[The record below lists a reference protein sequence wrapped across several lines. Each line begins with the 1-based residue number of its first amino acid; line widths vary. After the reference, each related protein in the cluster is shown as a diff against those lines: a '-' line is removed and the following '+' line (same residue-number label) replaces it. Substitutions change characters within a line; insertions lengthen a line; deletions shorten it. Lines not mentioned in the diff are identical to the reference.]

1 MIALWLGLF
10 QATAAAQSY
19 EAGLD
24 AVDAGDLP
32 AAVAIWRELIAA
44 DSEERPQAEYAM
56 ALLYET
62 GQGVEWNEL
71 RAAELYASSGL
82 PEALTNL
89 ALMYAEGRG
98 VDYDPTRAAALWQA
112 AAEQGH
118 AFASFNLGLAYYNG
132 QGVEQNAQRALEL
145 IYDAGLGGLPEA
157 QWAVCQFYEKGVGVE
172 VDLEEAAL
180 WCQRAAAAGQGL
192 AAEALPDLLIQASIA
207 PGPLAAPDGVE
218 ARGGEEASAL
228 PSVPALTR
236 TADEIATLF
245 EPPPSPASETTPE
258 KVPEPVPVPE
268 PEPVPEPAPIT
279 EPKPETDP
287 TPSLQTMVDEQ
298 AGEAA
303 GTAAAATPEPDFP
316 MPPVPVPRPAP
327 VYTLPGLAP
336 GAPVYALWL
345 GSGADADEVAALY
358 DRVSATAPGVFE
370 LLETAYQSEVLR
382 ADETSL
388 GRDTTV
394 IRLLVGPLPG
404 PDYAWA
410 LCNFLRTRQASLFC
424 QPQEVRRR

>member
-1 MIALWLGLF
+1 
-10 QATAAAQSY
+10 
-19 EAGLD
+19 
-24 AVDAGDLP
+24 VDAGDLP
-32 AAVAIWRELIAA
+32 AAVAIWRELISS
-44 DSEERPQAEYAM
+44 DSDERPQAEYAL
-56 ALLYET
+56 ALLHET

-157 QWAVCQFYEKGVGVE
+157 QWAVCQFFEKAVGVE
-172 VDLEEAAL
+172 VDVAEAAI
-180 WCQRAAAAGQGL
+180 WCQRAAAAGHGL
-192 AAEALPDLLIQASIA
+192 AAEALPDLLIQAA
-207 PGPLAAPDGVE
+207 TTPGPLVAPDEVVASDDDE
-218 ARGGEEASAL
+218 PSAL

-245 EPPPSPASETTPE
+245 EPPPSPAPEPAPAPTPE
-258 KVPEPVPVPE
+258 LEPETEPE
-268 PEPVPEPAPIT
+268 PEPEPDSSR
-279 EPKPETDP
+279 ETDP

-298 AGEAA
+298 AG
-303 GTAAAATPEPDFP
+303 GTGGAATPETGPAALDPATSAPEPDFP
-316 MPPVPVPRPAP
+316 MPPVPVLRPAP
-327 VYTLPGLAP
+327 VYTLPSIAP

-358 DRVSATAPGVFE
+358 ERVAATAPRVFE

-382 ADETSL
+382 PEETSL

-410 LCNFLRTRQASLFC
+410 TCNFLRTRQASLFC

>member
-10 QATAAAQSY
+10 QATAASQSY

-44 DSEERPQAEYAM
+44 DSDERPQAEYAM

-145 IYDAGLGGLPEA
+145 ICDAGLGGLPEA
-157 QWAVCQFYEKGVGVE
+157 QWPVCQFSENGVGVE
-172 VDLEEAAL
+172 VDVKEAVL
-180 WCQRAAAAGQGL
+180 WCQRAAAAGYGL

-207 PGPLAAPDGVE
+207 PDRSQPPM
-218 ARGGEEASAL
+218 ASRRVAGK
-228 PSVPALTR
+228 R
-236 TADEIATLF
+236 
-245 EPPPSPASETTPE
+245 
-258 KVPEPVPVPE
+258 
-268 PEPVPEPAPIT
+268 
-279 EPKPETDP
+279 
-287 TPSLQTMVDEQ
+287 LQ
-298 AGEAA
+298 
-303 GTAAAATPEPDFP
+303 
-316 MPPVPVPRPAP
+316 R
-327 VYTLPGLAP
+327 
-336 GAPVYALWL
+336 
-345 GSGADADEVAALY
+345 
-358 DRVSATAPGVFE
+358 
-370 LLETAYQSEVLR
+370 
-382 ADETSL
+382 
-388 GRDTTV
+388 
-394 IRLLVGPLPG
+394 
-404 PDYAWA
+404 
-410 LCNFLRTRQASLFC
+410 C
-424 QPQEVRRR
+424 RRCRR

>member
-44 DSEERPQAEYAM
+44 DSDERPQAEYAM

-89 ALMYAEGRG
+89 AFMYAEGRG

-145 IYDAGLGGLPEA
+145 IYDAGLGA
-157 QWAVCQFYEKGVGVE
+157 C
-172 VDLEEAAL
+172 
-180 WCQRAAAAGQGL
+180 
-192 AAEALPDLLIQASIA
+192 
-207 PGPLAAPDGVE
+207 
-218 ARGGEEASAL
+218 
-228 PSVPALTR
+228 
-236 TADEIATLF
+236 
-245 EPPPSPASETTPE
+245 
-258 KVPEPVPVPE
+258 
-268 PEPVPEPAPIT
+268 
-279 EPKPETDP
+279 PKPSGRSVSSMKRASGLRST
-287 TPSLQTMVDEQ
+287 SKRRRSGASGRLR
-298 AGEAA
+298 
-303 GTAAAATPEPDFP
+303 
-316 MPPVPVPRPAP
+316 PVMGWRPRP
-327 VYTLPGLAP
+327 
-336 GAPVYALWL
+336 
-345 GSGADADEVAALY
+345 
-358 DRVSATAPGVFE
+358 
-370 LLETAYQSEVLR
+370 
-382 ADETSL
+382 
-388 GRDTTV
+388 
-394 IRLLVGPLPG
+394 
-404 PDYAWA
+404 
-410 LCNFLRTRQASLFC
+410 CRTC
-424 QPQEVRRR
+424 

>member
-1 MIALWLGLF
+1 MALIALCLGLF

-44 DSEERPQAEYAM
+44 DSDERPQAEYAM

-98 VDYDPTRAAALWQA
+98 VDYDPARAAALWQA

-172 VDLEEAAL
+172 VDVEEAAL
-180 WCQRAAAAGQGL
+180 WCQRAAAAGHGL
-192 AAEALPDLLIQASIA
+192 AAEALSGLLAQTATA
-207 PGPLAAPDGVE
+207 PGPLTTPAEAVAPV
-218 ARGGEEASAL
+218 AEEASAL
-228 PSVPALTR
+228 PSVPALSR

-245 EPPPSPASETTPE
+245 EPPPSPAPSPA
-258 KVPEPVPVPE
+258 
-268 PEPVPEPAPIT
+268 PEPAP
-279 EPKPETDP
+279 EPAPSPTPEPAPSPESKPETDP

-298 AGEAA
+298 AGDAA
-303 GTAAAATPEPDFP
+303 GTAAAAAPEPDFP
-316 MPPVPVPRPAP
+316 MPPVPVPRPTP
-327 VYTLPGLAP
+327 VYTLPGIAP
-336 GAPVYALWL
+336 DAPVYALWL

-394 IRLLVGPLPG
+394 IRLLVGPVPG

-424 QPQEVRRR
+424 QPQEVRRG